1 MADIG
6 EKSGAKLVGE
16 THNKGKQVGE
26 ERKEQMESG
35 RKKKRKTSISS
46 LTCETRPGH

>member
-1 MADIG
+1 MADIV

-16 THNKGKQVGE
+16 THKGKQAGE
-26 ERKEQMESG
+26 EIKEQMESG
-35 RKKKRKTSISS
+35 KEKKRKTSISS